1 MRLRRVSHVIVS
13 SVLASCGGGETH
25 PVVASQSVTIPS
37 VSAAPSASASAV
49 SSATPQA
56 QDGRDGAIDVVPTDA
71 TARLRFVSL
80 AEIVDALAPPDANR
94 AALYAAAGLSH
105 VSPHGLQRVNGPAV
119 EDACDGGALQGQC
132 GIGAAGFLS
141 IAKDGTVT
149 RGTLADLDAS
159 RTRDPIIT
167 RALAEISKA
176 RAGGVWFVNGVP
188 TEFPAAHVLT
198 DQTHVAPA
206 DAIPSLANVRPQ
218 MQRLSQLHGDARERA
233 ILALGVSARER
244 AAVRAGFVETSGMAG
259 RMTPL
264 ARGWLVE
271 MLLPAH
277 GSCGGTMG
285 YARIVVLGSNVI
297 VDVLEPGQAHG
308 CRGRR
313 PPGWDVR
320 ASRATSSVKRFFED
334 AASLEAASVGA
345 FALVARELES
355 FGAPRELT
363 RRARAAARDEVRHAE
378 LMSRRAGVT
387 NASSAPPLETRTPF
401 EAALDNAVE
410 GCVNESFAA
419 VVARFQSRA
428 SSDEDL
434 AREFAAIADDE
445 CAHGDLAHDIAAWLE
460 PRLTPDERERV
471 SSARERAKR
480 LLVAR
485 AFDAAGGVDDARAR
499 ETLGLPTRA
508 QAAALAKA
516 FALST

>member
-25 PVVASQSVTIPS
+25 PVVASQTVTIPS
-37 VSAAPSASASAV
+37 ASAAPSASASAT
-49 SSATPQA
+49 SPSTPPA
-56 QDGRDGAIDVVPTDA
+56 QEVRDGAIDVVPTDS

-80 AEIVDALAPPDANR
+80 AEIVEALAPPDASR

-105 VSPHGLQRVNGPAV
+105 VSPHGLERVNGPAV

-176 RAGGVWFVNGVP
+176 RAGGVWFANGVP
-188 TEFPAAHVLT
+188 AEFPAAHVLT
-198 DQTHVAPA
+198 EQTHVAAA
-206 DAIPSLANVRPQ
+206 DAIPSLASVQPQ
-218 MQRLSQLHGDARERA
+218 IQRLSQLHGDARERA

-244 AAVRAGFVETSGMAG
+244 AAVRAGFVTSGIAG

-264 ARGWLVE
+264 VRGWLVE

-277 GSCGGTMG
+277 GSCGGTTG

-313 PPGWDVR
+313 PPGWEPR
-320 ASRATSSVKRFFED
+320 ASRATSSVTRFFED

-355 FGAPRELT
+355 FGAPRELVH
-363 RRARAAARDEVRHAE
+363 RAKAAARDEVRHAD

-410 GCVNESFAA
+410 GRVNESFAA

-460 PRLTPDERERV
+460 PRLTSDERERV

-485 AFDAAGGVDDARAR
+485 AFEAAGGVDDARAR
-499 ETLGLPTRA
+499 KTLGLPTRA
-508 QAAALAKA
+508 QAAALAEA
-516 FALST
+516 FALSI